1 MKLRSFI
8 LPALAVAGMAVGT
21 VAVLSAGNPE
31 SFSRPLD
38 EPSRTTFE
46 SSIAGAG
53 LIEPAGEPIEAAAA
67 VPGIVSAVMVKQGD
81 RVRAGDILF
90 AIDAR
95 QAGAELAVAE
105 AQLEAARRE
114 LERLRA
120 LPRPEDIPVAE
131 AAMQAAEARAQE
143 ADALLSLVRSVSDPG
158 ALARGEVVR
167 RESAARQAAAQVA
180 EARAA
185 LARLRAGAMPQE
197 VAVAEAAVRQAEAR
211 VGAMKTELAR
221 LEVRAPVDA
230 TVLDVNVRP
239 GEFTTSGPGIEAAVV
254 LGDVDTMHVRID
266 IDENDAWRFRPGS
279 KARATLRG
287 NSAISTDLSFVR
299 VDPYVVPKRSLTGA
313 SIERVDTRVLQVIY
327 SYPATALPAYAGQ
340 QVDVFVEAPPRFQPP
355 AGEPPATPAPGA

>member
-1 MKLRSFI
+1 MKLRSFV

-38 EPSRTTFE
+38 EPARATFD

-81 RVRAGDILF
+81 RVRAGDVLF

-131 AAMQAAEARAQE
+131 ATVQAAEARAQE

-167 RESAARQAAAQVA
+167 RESAARQASAQVA

-239 GEFTTSGPGIEAAVV
+239 GEFATSGPGIEAAVV

-313 SIERVDTRVLQVIY
+313 SMERVDTRVLQVIY
-327 SYPATALPAYAGQ
+327 SYPASALPAYAGQ

-355 AGEPPATPAPGA
+355 AAEPPATPAPGA

>member
-1 MKLRSFI
+1 
-8 LPALAVAGMAVGT
+8 
-21 VAVLSAGNPE
+21 
-31 SFSRPLD
+31 
-38 EPSRTTFE
+38 
-46 SSIAGAG
+46 
-53 LIEPAGEPIEAAAA
+53 
-67 VPGIVSAVMVKQGD
+67 
-81 RVRAGDILF
+81 
-90 AIDAR
+90 
-95 QAGAELAVAE
+95 
-105 AQLEAARRE
+105 
-114 LERLRA
+114 
-120 LPRPEDIPVAE
+120 
-131 AAMQAAEARAQE
+131 MQAAEARAQE

-313 SIERVDTRVLQVIY
+313 SMERVDTRVLQVIY

-355 AGEPPATPAPGA
+355 AREPPATPAPGA